1 MSDGRKLDVAER
13 EQAIIKFLR
22 TIDPATGATIAQV
35 HERLT
40 GEGIPLVADGA
51 PIKDS
56 VTVQAYHKLVARMV
70 LDHRLVEVTGQAA
83 GPTRYT
89 LAPTLHADTAVRL
102 DDIRDALADMT
113 PTEALAELIYARESV
128 RGEERKRL
136 LLRTAQQLQKLAPRP
151 FIKDLIVAKVATYNA
166 DVDIWE
172 DNGDTDDRHR
182 SRVKNARMELEN
194 LCYRWLG
201 LSHEAVDVPPASSV
215 ATGSFKTMRT
225 GINEQRLDAEL
236 AERVYGESFIEFV
249 PFENPSAP
257 KDWTNVVVAGSD
269 GSTYSSIMQI
279 DTASN
284 FVDAGGS
291 EVVTFNNSIVYLHME
306 GANREQHPTPM
317 YSVPITRSAIDSPHN
332 SGMVMAPFMFRNA
345 GLSDSEYE
353 HMTKC
358 ATDVV
363 QWRAD
368 ERVLLGSAPA
378 LGGDGRM
385 LPSPRVHLRDG
396 TVTLQERELNHYQR
410 NDPYGDMVRQGVRL
424 SESIL
429 RHIMSSRQPPILAGA
444 VKSSQLR
451 LFATLISTFI
461 AQGHAASGIEPID
474 PTWDASRGAM
484 LTDNEIV
491 TAVLSTLANE
501 SSDGYFCTCV
511 VVRPFHA
518 TTDLH
523 RQYEHEVTDFWTERI
538 RQRQEA
544 HLADPDSD
552 TYWVTVDAIED
563 DPFVRMCEYADYAL
577 FYVGHTA
584 GDPAPLAPRYEFLE
598 SIRDRR
604 PEEASARV
612 RRNVELIVAS
622 LQHTKFTPDL
632 DHNFLTGKRLVKIVP
647 RVIYTAHEYCKALGR
662 RLESELKSM
671 VVAQLVRVGRA
682 RRPEDVRVKTYPLD
696 SKHYLQRQRE
706 TQATPIEAS
715 DGEEGSSVSGDD

>member
-1 MSDGRKLDVAER
+1 MAEGRKLEVVER
-13 EQAIIKFLR
+13 EQAIIRHLR
-22 TIDPATGATIAQV
+22 TVDPDIGATVAQI
-35 HERLT
+35 HEKITR
-40 GEGIPLVADGA
+40 EGVALVPDA
-51 PIKDS
+51 PPVQDN
-56 VTVQAYHKLVARMV
+56 VTVQAYHKLVTRML
-70 LDHRLVEVTGQAA
+70 LDHRLVEVAGQASGA
-83 GPTRYT
+83 THYT
-89 LAPTLHADTAVRL
+89 LAPTLHAETAVRL

-128 RGEERKRL
+128 RGEERKQL
-136 LLRTAQQLQKLAPRP
+136 LHHTAQQLQKVAPRP

-172 DNGDTDDRHR
+172 EHGDTDDRHR

-201 LSHEAVDVPPASSV
+201 LSHESVHVPPASSV
-215 ATGSFKTMRT
+215 ATGSFKSMRT
-225 GINEQRLDAEL
+225 GLNQARLDAEL
-236 AERVYGESFIEFV
+236 AKRVYGESFVELV

-269 GSTYSSIMQI
+269 GSTYSSVMQV

-317 YSVPITRSAIDSPHN
+317 YSVPITKSAIDSPHN
-332 SGMVMAPFMFRNA
+332 SGMVMAPFMYRNA

-353 HMTKC
+353 HMAKC

-368 ERVLLGSAPA
+368 ERVFLGSAPA
-378 LGGDGRM
+378 LGGDGRT
-385 LPSPRVHLRDG
+385 LPTPRVHFRDG

-429 RHIMSSRQPPILAGA
+429 RQMTTSRQPSILAGA

-451 LFATLISTFI
+451 LFATLISEFI
-461 AQGHAASGIEPID
+461 ANGHPGSGIEPID
-474 PTWDASRGAM
+474 PSWDASRGAM

-501 SSDGYFCTCV
+501 SSAGYFCTCV
-511 VVRPFHA
+511 IVRPFHA

-523 RQYEHEVTDFWTERI
+523 RQYEHEVTDFWTQRI
-538 RQRQEA
+538 RHRQEQ

-552 TYWVTVDAIED
+552 TYWVTLDTIED
-563 DPFVRMCEYADYAL
+563 DPFVRMCEFADYAL

-662 RLESELKSM
+662 RLETELKSM

-682 RRPEDVRVKTYPLD
+682 RRPEDVTVRTYPLD
-696 SKHYLQRQRE
+696 RNQYLTRQRDAE
-706 TQATPIEAS
+706 RPSI
-715 DGEEGSSVSGDD
+715 GGDSANEVEPDY

>member
-1 MSDGRKLDVAER
+1 MTEARKLQVAER
-13 EQAIIKFLR
+13 EQAIIKHLR
-22 TIDPATGATIAQV
+22 TIDPEVGATIAQI
-35 HERLT
+35 HEKLT
-40 GEGIPLVADGA
+40 SQGIELIADTA
-51 PIKDS
+51 PVRDN

-83 GPTRYT
+83 GAIRYT

-128 RGEERKRL
+128 RGEERKL
-136 LLRTAQQLQKLAPRP
+136 LLHRTAQQLQKLAPRP
-151 FIKDLIVAKVATYNA
+151 FIKDLIVSKVATFNA
-166 DVDIWE
+166 DVDIWDE
-172 DNGDTDDRHR
+172 HGDTDDRHR

-201 LSHEAVDVPPASSV
+201 LSHEAVYVPPASSV
-215 ATGSFKTMRT
+215 AVGSFKTMRI
-225 GINEQRLDAEL
+225 GINEQRLEAEL
-236 AERVYGESFIEFV
+236 AKRVYGESFIELV
-249 PFENPSAP
+249 PFENASAP

-269 GSTYSSIMQI
+269 GSTYSSVMQI

-306 GANREQHPTPM
+306 GANRQRHLTPM
-317 YSVPITRSAIDSPHN
+317 YSVPITKSAIDSPNN
-332 SGMVMAPFMFRNA
+332 SGMVMAPFMYRNA

-353 HMTKC
+353 HMAKC

-368 ERVLLGSAPA
+368 ERVFLGSAPA
-378 LGGDGRM
+378 LGGDGRT
-385 LPSPRVHLRDG
+385 LPAPRVHLRDG

-429 RHIMSSRQPPILAGA
+429 RHVQTSRQPPILAGA

-451 LFATLISTFI
+451 LFATLISEFI
-461 AQGHAASGIEPID
+461 AHGHAASGIEPID
-474 PTWDASRGAM
+474 PSWDASRGAM

-491 TAVLSTLANE
+491 TAVLSTLAKE
-501 SSDGYFCTCV
+501 SRHGFFCTCV
-511 VVRPFHA
+511 IVRPFHA

-523 RQYEHEVTDFWTERI
+523 RQYEHEVINFWTERL
-538 RQRQEA
+538 RQRQRE
-544 HLADPDSD
+544 HLANPDSD

-577 FYVGHTA
+577 FYVGHTY

-604 PEEASARV
+604 PEEARARV
-612 RRNVELIVAS
+612 RRNVELVVAA

-632 DHNFLTGKRLVKIVP
+632 DHNFLTNKRLVKIVP

-662 RLESELKSM
+662 RLETELKSM

-682 RRPEDVRVKTYPLD
+682 RRAEDVTVRTYPLD
-696 SKHYLQRQRE
+696 RGQYLARQ
-706 TQATPIEAS
+706 QEAERPAIGAGS
-715 DGEEGSSVSGDD
+715 DPGEM

>member
-1 MSDGRKLDVAER
+1 MTEARKLDVAER
-13 EQAIIKFLR
+13 EQAIIKHLR
-22 TIDPATGATIAQV
+22 TVDPEAGATIAHI
-35 HERLT
+35 HEKLT
-40 GEGIPLVADGA
+40 SEGVELVAGTTPVRDN
-51 PIKDS
+51 

-70 LDHRLVEVTGQAA
+70 LDHRLVEVTGQSPGA
-83 GPTRYT
+83 TRYT

-113 PTEALAELIYARESV
+113 PTEAIAELIYARESV
-128 RGEERKRL
+128 RGEERKQL
-136 LLRTAQQLQKLAPRP
+136 LHRTAQHLQELAPRP
-151 FIKDLIVAKVATYNA
+151 FIKDLIVSKVATYNA

-172 DNGDTDDRHR
+172 DHGDTDDRHR

-201 LSHEAVDVPPASSV
+201 LSHESVHVPPASSV

-225 GINEQRLDAEL
+225 GINESRLEAEL
-236 AERVYGESFIEFV
+236 AKRVYGESFIELV
-249 PFENPSAP
+249 SFENPSAP
-257 KDWTNVVVAGSD
+257 KDWANVVVAGSD
-269 GSTYSSIMQI
+269 GSTYSSVMQI

-291 EVVTFNNSIVYLHME
+291 EVVTFNNSMVYLHLE

-317 YSVPITRSAIDSPHN
+317 YSVPITKSAIDSPHN
-332 SGMVMAPFMFRNA
+332 AGMVMAPFMYRNA

-353 HMTKC
+353 HMAKC

-368 ERVLLGSAPA
+368 ERVFLGSAPA
-378 LGGDGRM
+378 LGGDGRT
-385 LPSPRVHLRDG
+385 LPAPRVHLRDG

-410 NDPYGDMVRQGVRL
+410 NDPYGEMVRQGVRL

-429 RHIMSSRQPPILAGA
+429 RHMTTSRQPPILAGA

-451 LFATLISTFI
+451 LFATLISEFI
-461 AQGHAASGIEPID
+461 AHGHGPSGIEPID
-474 PTWDASRGAM
+474 PGWDASRGAM

-491 TAVLSTLANE
+491 TAVLSTLAKE
-501 SSDGYFCTCV
+501 STDGFFCTCV
-511 VVRPFHA
+511 IVRPFHA

-538 RQRQEA
+538 RQRQDE
-544 HLADPDSD
+544 HLANPDSD

-584 GDPAPLAPRYEFLE
+584 GDPAPLAPRYEFMD

-604 PEEASARV
+604 AEEASARV

-632 DHNFLTGKRLVKIVP
+632 DHNFLTGKRLVKIIP

-662 RLESELKSM
+662 RLETELKSM

-682 RRPEDVRVKTYPLD
+682 RRPEDVNVRTYPLARD
-696 SKHYLQRQRE
+696 QYLSRQQESERP
-706 TQATPIEAS
+706 AIDA
-715 DGEEGSSVSGDD
+715 GSQVGDE

>member
-1 MSDGRKLDVAER
+1 MSEQRKLDVAER
-13 EQAIIKFLR
+13 EQAIIKHLR
-22 TIDPATGATIAQV
+22 TVPPEVGATIAEI
-35 HERLT
+35 HEKLT
-40 GEGIPLVADGA
+40 GVGVVLVADNA
-51 PIKDS
+51 PTRDN

-70 LDHRLVEVTGQAA
+70 LDRRLVEVSGQGA
-83 GPTRYT
+83 GATRYT

-113 PTEALAELIYARESV
+113 PTEALAELIYAREAV
-128 RGEERKRL
+128 RGEERKQL
-136 LLRTAQQLQKLAPRP
+136 LRRTAQQLQELAPRP
-151 FIKDLIVAKVATYNA
+151 FIKDLIASKVAAYNA

-172 DNGDTDDRHR
+172 EHGDTDDRHR

-201 LSHEAVDVPPASSV
+201 LSHEAVHVPPASSV
-215 ATGSFKTMRT
+215 ATGSHKTMRAT
-225 GINEQRLDAEL
+225 IGEQRLDAEL
-236 AERVYGESFIEFV
+236 AYRVFGESFIELI

-257 KDWTNVVVAGSD
+257 KDWSNVVVAGSD
-269 GSTYSSIMQI
+269 GSTYSSVMQI

-284 FVDAGGS
+284 FVDSGGS
-291 EVVTFNNSIVYLHME
+291 EVVTFNNSMVYLHME
-306 GANREQHPTPM
+306 GANREKHPTPM
-317 YSVPITRSAIDSPHN
+317 YSVPITKSAIDSPHN
-332 SGMVMAPFMFRNA
+332 AGMVMAPFMYRNA

-353 HMTKC
+353 HMAKC

-368 ERVLLGSAPA
+368 ERVFIGSAPA
-378 LGGDGRM
+378 LGGDGRT
-385 LPSPRVHLRDG
+385 LPVPRVHLRDG

-429 RHIMSSRQPPILAGA
+429 RHIATSRQPSVLAGA

-451 LFATLISTFI
+451 LFATLISEFI
-461 AQGHAASGIEPID
+461 AHGHPGSGIEPID
-474 PTWDASRGAM
+474 PGWDASRGAI

-491 TAVLSTLANE
+491 TAVLSTLAKE
-501 SSDGYFCTCV
+501 SSDGFFCTCV
-511 VVRPFHA
+511 IVRPFHA

-523 RQYEHEVTDFWTERI
+523 RQYEQEVTDFWTEHI
-538 RQRQEA
+538 RRRQEE

-563 DPFVRMCEYADYAL
+563 DPFVRMCEYADYGL

-598 SIRDRR
+598 SIRDRKLEDSR
-604 PEEASARV
+604 DRV
-612 RRNVELIVAS
+612 RRNVELIVAA
-622 LQHTKFTPDL
+622 LRHTKFTPDL

-647 RVIYTAHEYCKALGR
+647 QVIYTAHEYCKALGR

-671 VVAQLVRVGRA
+671 VVAQLVRVGRV
-682 RRPEDVRVKTYPLD
+682 RRPVDVTVRTYPL
-696 SKHYLQRQRE
+696 STAQYLDRQRRAE
-706 TQATPIEAS
+706 DRAIEAGS
-715 DGEEGSSVSGDD
+715 QEEDTDPEE

>member
-1 MSDGRKLDVAER
+1 MTESRRLDVAER
-13 EQAIIKFLR
+13 EQAIIKHLR
-22 TIDPATGATIAQV
+22 TVEPDSGATIAQI
-35 HERLT
+35 HEKLT
-40 GEGIPLVADGA
+40 AEGVELIANTTPVRDN
-51 PIKDS
+51 

-70 LDHRLVEVTGQAA
+70 LDHRLVEVAGQAPGA
-83 GPTRYT
+83 MRYA

-113 PTEALAELIYARESV
+113 PTEAIAELIYARESV
-128 RGEERKRL
+128 RGEERKQL
-136 LLRTAQQLQKLAPRP
+136 LHRTAQQLQKLAPRP
-151 FIKDLIVAKVATYNA
+151 FIKDLVVSKVATYNA

-172 DNGDTDDRHR
+172 EHGDTDDRHR
-182 SRVKNARMELEN
+182 SRVKNARMEIEN

-201 LSHEAVDVPPASSV
+201 LSHEAVHVPPASSV
-215 ATGSFKTMRT
+215 ATGSFRTMRA
-225 GINEQRLDAEL
+225 GLNAQRLEDEL
-236 AERVYGESFIEFV
+236 AKRVYGESFIELI
-249 PFENPSAP
+249 PFDSPAAP

-269 GSTYSSIMQI
+269 GSTYSSVMQI
-279 DTASN
+279 DTAAS

-332 SGMVMAPFMFRNA
+332 SGMVMAPFMYRNA

-353 HMTKC
+353 HMAKC

-368 ERVLLGSAPA
+368 ERVFLGSAPA
-378 LGGDGRM
+378 LGGDGRT
-385 LPSPRVHLRDG
+385 LPAPRVHFRDG

-410 NDPYGDMVRQGVRL
+410 NDPYGEMVRQGVRL

-429 RHIMSSRQPPILAGA
+429 RHMTTSRQPPILAGA

-451 LFATLISTFI
+451 LFATLISEFI
-461 AQGHAASGIEPID
+461 ANGHAASGIEPID
-474 PTWDASRGAM
+474 PSWDASRGAM

-491 TAVLSTLANE
+491 TAVLSTLVNE
-501 SSDGYFCTCV
+501 SSNGFFCTCV
-511 VVRPFHA
+511 IVRPFHA

-523 RQYEHEVTDFWTERI
+523 SQYEHEITDFWTDRI
-538 RQRQEA
+538 KQRQRE
-544 HLADPDSD
+544 HLANPDSD

-577 FYVGHTA
+577 FYVGHTS
-584 GDPAPLAPRYEFLE
+584 GDPAPLAPRYEFIE
-598 SIRDRR
+598 SIRGRHPDD
-604 PEEASARV
+604 AVARV

-682 RRPEDVRVKTYPLD
+682 RRPEDVTVRTYPLD
-696 SKHYLQRQRE
+696 RRQYLAHQQQTELRAIGSGSE
-706 TQATPIEAS
+706 TEN
-715 DGEEGSSVSGDD
+715 E